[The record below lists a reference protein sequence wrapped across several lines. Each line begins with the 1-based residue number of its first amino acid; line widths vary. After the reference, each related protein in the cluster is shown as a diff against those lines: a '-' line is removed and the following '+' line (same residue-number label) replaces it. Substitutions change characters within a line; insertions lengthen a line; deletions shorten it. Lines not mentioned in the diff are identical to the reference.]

1 MSDRH
6 NPPRTRRGY
15 LAGAALLV
23 AVMSPLDRRAGATD
37 PNADPP
43 PELDY
48 AVGGEV
54 DVAGEP
60 RHEPL
65 SLAE

>member
-1 MSDRH
+1 MIDL
-6 NPPRTRRGY
+6 PRRGY

-23 AVMSPLDRRAGATD
+23 VVIGSPLDRRAGATD